1 MEKQFVFHYPGRTA
15 EPGQVAFVCLK
26 SFMIWLSRNLSIFSL
41 ESYCLYSYSSHHRIW
56 QGIINPCNGC
66 MCQVLETTDLSVWEK
81 IFEQLKLKWSYLHG
95 DRILF
100 LLSLLTPNKT
110 KLFLQKQ
117 DIFMDWL
124 HSAPE
129 LCLLVTHIL
138 SCASGFVCY
147 LSRKIYRP
155 HSWSHATK
163 PHFLSD
169 ND

>member
-1 MEKQFVFHYPGRTA
+1 MQTSFAHRILALVITLAHCVEKQFVFHYPGRTA

-110 KLFLQKQ
+110 KYFFRNRTYLWT
-117 DIFMDWL
+117 DYIV
-124 HSAPE
+124 
-129 LCLLVTHIL
+129 LLNY
-138 SCASGFVCY
+138 AY
-147 LSRKIYRP
+147 
-155 HSWSHATK
+155 
-163 PHFLSD
+163 
-169 ND
+169 